1 MNINFAHPFPPLP
14 PPTENR
20 PDRNK
25 LDLSFHTFPFY
36 SPRFSPLPSLSFPG
50 IVEFAQAI
58 ARTTI
63 SAIYIRVKRE
73 DARSRN
79 GRMENY
85 DKKGWFSKHDF
96 TGKGGGGE
104 EREKL
109 EKQKFLSS
117 VIRCLNRSVTLSNQR
132 TIHPRIHRGNG
143 GDMVTDAY
151 T

>member
-1 MNINFAHPFPPLP
+1 M
-14 PPTENR
+14 
-20 PDRNK
+20 
-25 LDLSFHTFPFY
+25 
-36 SPRFSPLPSLSFPG
+36 
-50 IVEFAQAI
+50 
-58 ARTTI
+58 
-63 SAIYIRVKRE
+63 IYIRVKRE